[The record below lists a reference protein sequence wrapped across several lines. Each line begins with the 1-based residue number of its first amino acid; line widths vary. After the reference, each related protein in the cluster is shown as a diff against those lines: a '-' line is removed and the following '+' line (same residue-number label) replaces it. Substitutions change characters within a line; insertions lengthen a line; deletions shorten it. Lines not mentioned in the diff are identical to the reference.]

1 MIVSVDVPDPIARQM
16 NLDGAEGSRRALE
29 MFAIEGYRSGQ
40 LSRGQVSELLNQSLW
55 ETESFLKQHDCGL
68 GLTFEEY
75 ERDIEKAREF
85 LAR

>member
-1 MIVSVDVPDPIARQM
+1 MIISVEVPDPIARQM
-16 NLDGAEGSRRALE
+16 RLDDAQGGRRALE

-40 LSRGQVSELLNQSLW
+40 LSRGQVSELLALSLW
-55 ETESFLKQHDCGL
+55 ETESFLKQHHCGL

-75 ERDIEKAREF
+75 ERDLERAREF

>member
-1 MIVSVDVPDPIARQM
+1 MIVSVEVPDPIARQM
-16 NLDGAEGSRRALE
+16 HLDGAEGGRRALE

-40 LSRGQVSELLNQSLW
+40 LSRGQIGQLLDFSLW

-68 GLTFEEY
+68 GLTLDEY
-75 ERDIEKAREF
+75 ERDLGRAREF